1 MHVRQ
6 RVLGAVLVVLVLIPG
21 FALAQG
27 GGGNHWLL
35 HDSRGRGPADRGSAM
50 ERGSAMQMDGMMQ
63 QMSGMMEH
71 IAARIQA
78 GPMTPEQT
86 KQMSEVMRHIAD
98 MINNS
103 YGMRGAE
110 TPQQILNMME
120 RMTEMHKRLMAVMA
134 GPK

>member
-1 MHVRQ
+1 MRRRRTASAHLFQWRMTMNTRRMMMV
-6 RVLGAVLVVLVLIPG
+6 AVMTMLIIAPG

-27 GGGNHWLL
+27 PGRQMGMRGGMGP
-35 HDSRGRGPADRGSAM
+35 DSGSM
-50 ERGSAMQMDGMMQ
+50 MQMQGMMQ
-63 QMSGMMEH
+63 QMGGMMEH
-71 IAARIQA
+71 MADRIQA

-110 TPQQILNMME
+110 TPQ
-120 RMTEMHKRLMAVMA
+120 
-134 GPK
+134 

>member
-1 MHVRQ
+1 MVRCYE
-6 RVLGAVLVVLVLIPG
+6 LPL
-21 FALAQG
+21 
-27 GGGNHWLL
+27 
-35 HDSRGRGPADRGSAM
+35 D
-50 ERGSAMQMDGMMQ
+50 AMQQ
-63 QMSGMMEH
+63 QMGGMLEH
-71 IAARIQA
+71 MADRIQA

>member
-1 MHVRQ
+1 
-6 RVLGAVLVVLVLIPG
+6 
-21 FALAQG
+21 
-27 GGGNHWLL
+27 
-35 HDSRGRGPADRGSAM
+35 
-50 ERGSAMQMDGMMQ
+50 MQMDGMLQ

-98 MINNS
+98 MINNA

>member
-1 MHVRQ
+1 
-6 RVLGAVLVVLVLIPG
+6 
-21 FALAQG
+21 
-27 GGGNHWLL
+27 
-35 HDSRGRGPADRGSAM
+35 M
-50 ERGSAMQMDGMMQ
+50 ERGSAIQMDGMMQ

-71 IAARIQA
+71 MADRIQA

-98 MINNS
+98 MINNA

-120 RMTEMHKRLMAVMA
+120 RMTEMHKRLMAVMV

>member
-1 MHVRQ
+1 
-6 RVLGAVLVVLVLIPG
+6 
-21 FALAQG
+21 
-27 GGGNHWLL
+27 
-35 HDSRGRGPADRGSAM
+35 
-50 ERGSAMQMDGMMQ
+50 MQMEGMMQ
-63 QMSGMMEH
+63 QMGGMMEH
-71 IAARIQA
+71 MADRIQA

-120 RMTEMHKRLMAVMA
+120 RMTEMHKRLMSVIAA
-134 GPK
+134 PQLAPQQK

>member
-1 MHVRQ
+1 MNVR
-6 RVLGAVLVVLVLIPG
+6 RIVLGVVLVALAVTPG
-21 FALAQG
+21 LALAQG
-27 GGGNHWLL
+27 PGPGMGMHGGMGS
-35 HDSRGRGPADRGSAM
+35 DSGSTK
-50 ERGSAMQMDGMMQ
+50 EIQGMMQ
-63 QMSGMMEH
+63 QMGGMMEH
-71 IAARIQA
+71 MADRIQA

-134 GPK
+134 SSK